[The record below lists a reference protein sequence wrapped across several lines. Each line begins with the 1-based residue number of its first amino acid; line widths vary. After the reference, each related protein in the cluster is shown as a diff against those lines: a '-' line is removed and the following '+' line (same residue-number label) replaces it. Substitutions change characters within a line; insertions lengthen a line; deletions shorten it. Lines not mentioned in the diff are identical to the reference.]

1 MQDAQPV
8 QDGRDEESNDSP
20 TVRGDN
26 ESPDAWIDIPEGD
39 EDLYGHGQDVSP
51 PLAHA
56 APAHEASVDAN
67 HHQASMPSI
76 QGMFQGDAM
85 WQQGLRRIL
94 RTLCQNYPRAISS
107 AKQQR
112 TTMDSHTEI
121 EYTTGPM
128 GDFETVSYNDREETI
143 SAPDKCDDS
152 DSAVCRTKKYIAPV
166 CFFLLDLQVFKRR
179 SHSLAFP

>member
-1 MQDAQPV
+1 
-8 QDGRDEESNDSP
+8 
-20 TVRGDN
+20 
-26 ESPDAWIDIPEGD
+26 
-39 EDLYGHGQDVSP
+39 
-51 PLAHA
+51 
-56 APAHEASVDAN
+56 
-67 HHQASMPSI
+67 MPSI